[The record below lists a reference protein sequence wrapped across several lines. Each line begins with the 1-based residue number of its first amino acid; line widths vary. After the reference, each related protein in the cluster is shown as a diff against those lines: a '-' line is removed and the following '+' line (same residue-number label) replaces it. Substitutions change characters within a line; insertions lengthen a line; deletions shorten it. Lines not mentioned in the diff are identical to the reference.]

1 MVASVYIDNPFL
13 IDGYKFD
20 LRVYVAL
27 TSINP
32 LRIYMYEDGLARFAT
47 QKYQTDYSNIKTA
60 KYVHLTNY
68 SLNKFSA
75 NFQENTDATKDDQGS
90 KWSIAALR
98 KRIKKMGHDDT
109 LLFCKIEDLIIKT
122 IISGENVINNASE
135 MFLPFPHYNCFE
147 LFGFDVLIDSDLE
160 PWLLEVNLTPA
171 MGCDSP
177 LD

>member
-1 MVASVYIDNPFL
+1 
-13 IDGYKFD
+13 
-20 LRVYVAL
+20 
-27 TSINP
+27 
-32 LRIYMYEDGLARFAT
+32 
-47 QKYQTDYSNIKTA
+47 
-60 KYVHLTNY
+60 
-68 SLNKFSA
+68 
-75 NFQENTDATKDDQGS
+75 
-90 KWSIAALR
+90 
-98 KRIKKMGHDDT
+98 MGHDDS

-135 MFLPFPHYNCFE
+135 MFLPFPRYNCFE